1 MADAHTIADLDAART
16 RAVRVA
22 EAEAAMLTDA
32 LHALRNGSPAVT
44 EEYLHPALTN
54 PTALAEDHRHPQH
67 T

>member
-44 EEYLHPALTN
+44 EEFLDRAITN
-54 PTALAEDHRHPQH
+54 LTALAEDLRHH
-67 T
+67 HNT